1 MPLLECDNGHLFNG
15 DKYGDTCPN
24 CGLKVSEKKEQ
35 EREKTPEELA
45 EELYVSE
52 QSYVCGWLV
61 CIHGANKGRAYEIHP
76 GKNFIGSSDKMDI
89 RVLGDQRIE
98 KVNHASISYDA
109 KDRSTML
116 MPGDSSGMVYC
127 QEQAVYLPTLLEPFH
142 IIELGQ
148 SRFIYAPLCGSGF
161 SWEDYKD

>member
-98 KVNHASISYDA
+98 KFNHASISYDA
-109 KDRSTML
+109 KDRKDHAYARRL
-116 MPGDSSGMVYC
+116 QRNGLLSGTGGLSADPAG
-127 QEQAVYLPTLLEPFH
+127 AVPYH
-142 IIELGQ
+142 
-148 SRFIYAPLCGSGF
+148 
-161 SWEDYKD
+161 